1 MSKVNAMY
9 QDKVEAEYER
19 GAKDAY
25 YGRKRTPNRSDV
37 YLMESYLEGYDE
49 KPYGEKDYGYEY
61 E

>member
-25 YGRKRTPNRSDV
+25 DGRKKTPKRADV

-49 KPYGEKDYGYEY
+49 MPYGEKDYGYDE
-61 E
+61 

>member
-1 MSKVNAMY
+1 MSKVNALY

-25 YGRKRTPNRSDV
+25 YGRKQTPNRSDV

-49 KPYGEKDYGYEY
+49 RPYGEKDYGYDE
-61 E
+61 

>member
-1 MSKVNAMY
+1 MGKVNGMY

-25 YGRKRTPNRSDV
+25 YGRKQTPNTSDV

-49 KPYGEKDYGYEY
+49 QPYGEKDYGYE

>member
-1 MSKVNAMY
+1 MSKVNALY

-25 YGRKRTPNRSDV
+25 YGRKKTPKRADV
-37 YLMESYLEGYDE
+37 YLFEAYLEGYE
-49 KPYGEKDYGYEY
+49 EMPYGEKEW

>member
-1 MSKVNAMY
+1 MY

-49 KPYGEKDYGYEY
+49 MPYGEKDYGYDE
-61 E
+61 